1 MNEKAKESCPLCLA
15 QPGDWVTDPHK
26 ATDALFLA
34 TADLRIKSGV
44 GEKPMLSDLPQV
56 IGDRLEKAAQIISAL
71 HAITSGVSRTGTW
84 HGRNAGQW
92 AYSAKQWLLMEPE

>member
-15 QPGDWVTDPHK
+15 QPCDWVTDPHK

-56 IGDRLEKAAQIISAL
+56 IGDRLGAATQIISAL
-71 HAITSGVSRTGTW
+71 KDLAGAKAGKTV
-84 HGRNAGQW
+84 HGKDADQW
-92 AYSAKQWLLMEPE
+92 RYKAQQWLLMEPE

>member
-15 QPGDWVTDPHK
+15 QPCDWVTDPHQ

-44 GEKPMLSDLPQV
+44 GEGPMLSDLPKV
-56 IGDRLEKAAQIISAL
+56 IGDRLSAATQIIAAL
-71 HAITSGVSRTGTW
+71 KDLLGAKDGKTV
-84 HGRNAGQW
+84 HGKDAGQW
-92 AYSAKQWLLMEPE
+92 RYKAQQWLLMEPE

>member
-15 QPGDWVTDPHK
+15 QPCDWVTDPHK

-34 TADLRIKSGV
+34 MADLRIKSGV

-56 IGDRLEKAAQIISAL
+56 IGDRLSEAARIIAALRSFAGKQNGASVGGKRLTEWTNDAEK
-71 HAITSGVSRTGTW
+71 
-84 HGRNAGQW
+84 
-92 AYSAKQWLLMEPE
+92 WLRVVPK

>member
-1 MNEKAKESCPLCLA
+1 MTEKKSCPLCLA
-15 QPGDWVTDPHK
+15 LPCDWVTDPHK

-56 IGDRLEKAAQIISAL
+56 IGDRLSAATQIISAL
-71 HAITSGVSRTGTW
+71 KDLVGAPEGKTIFGQD
-84 HGRNAGQW
+84 AGQW
-92 AYSAKQWLLMEPE
+92 RYKAQQWLLMELE

>member
-15 QPGDWVTDPHK
+15 LPCDWGTDPHR

-44 GEKPMLSDLPQV
+44 GMKPMLSDLPQV
-56 IGDRLEKAAQIISAL
+56 IGDRLSAATQIIAAL
-71 HAITSGVSRTGTW
+71 KDLAGAAAGKTV
-84 HGRNAGQW
+84 HGKDAGQW
-92 AYSAKQWLLMEPE
+92 RYKAQQWLLMEPE

>member
-15 QPGDWVTDPHK
+15 QPCDWATDPHQ

-56 IGDRLEKAAQIISAL
+56 IGDRLEGAAKIIAAFHAL
-71 HAITSGVSRTGTW
+71 TSGVSRTGTW
-84 HGRNAGQW
+84 NGRDAGQW

>member
-1 MNEKAKESCPLCLA
+1 MTEKESCPLCLA
-15 QPGDWVTDPHK
+15 QPCDWVTDPHQ

-56 IGDRLEKAAQIISAL
+56 IGDRLEEASKIIAALRAFPGKQQ
-71 HAITSGVSRTGTW
+71 G
-84 HGRNAGQW
+84 GRHDGRGLGDWIRDAD
-92 AYSAKQWLLMEPE
+92 QWLKAIPK